1 MLCQFVYLL
10 IFCNF
15 SAIGEMKSAERIF
28 QSSLSF
34 VYAEDGQL
42 LFDASNA
49 QEIVLAR
56 QIALFNMA
64 RLHERALRFALAE
77 HYYMLSLSQGEVVHL
92 GTTTQTLASVC
103 TFLAA
108 QTPDRARLGTKLEA
122 LAKAHRMTPQV
133 SDNTNLP
140 CASGT
145 KRIAFALD
153 YSGSMS
159 GSKIRAAVESL
170 DGLFIK
176 QMHAQDELQIL
187 VFSSACKIELPFT
200 KKSGNEMRISE
211 KIRSLQQ
218 PGGGTALY
226 DGIWESVDALQ
237 NTARNSHSSN
247 SDWVVV
253 LTDGQ
258 EGSSRRKRD
267 QLETMLRN
275 ANCGFVMIG
284 VGADVNQ
291 DELEGLVK
299 CVKKGFYVSAVG
311 DQKGIEK
318 AFGQVAVLIQG
329 QVVLEEL

>member
-1 MLCQFVYLL
+1 
-10 IFCNF
+10 
-15 SAIGEMKSAERIF
+15 MKSAERIF

-42 LFDASNA
+42 LFNASNA

-103 TFLAA
+103 AYLAA
-108 QTPDRARLGTKLEA
+108 QTPGRARLGTKLED

-133 SDNTNLP
+133 SDTGNLP
-140 CASGT
+140 AASGT
-145 KRIAFALD
+145 KRVAFALD
-153 YSGSMS
+153 YSGSMA

-170 DGLFIK
+170 DGLFTK

-187 VFSSACKIELPFT
+187 IFSSACRIELPFT
-200 KKSGNEMRISE
+200 KKSGNETRISE
-211 KIRSLQQ
+211 KIKSLQQ

-226 DGIWESVDALQ
+226 DGIWESVEALQ
-237 NTARNSHSSN
+237 GTARNANGSN
-247 SDWVVV
+247 DWVVV

-267 QLETMLRN
+267 QLENMLRN
-275 ANCGFVMIG
+275 ASCGFVMIG
-284 VGADVNQ
+284 VGQDVHQ
-291 DELEGLVK
+291 GELEGLVK
-299 CVKKGFYVSAVG
+299 CVKKGFYVGASG

-329 QVVLEEL
+329 QVILEEL